1 MLLRMRPAPQQERQI
16 LAEAPASEENSR
28 EAELRRLM
36 YERIA
41 RGNALA
47 EIEENARRMWREK

>member
-1 MLLRMRPAPQQERQI
+1 MDKVQLDAVP
-16 LAEAPASEENSR
+16 PASGSEQLEDAAGKCAPT
-28 EAELRRLM
+28 EAELRRQM

-47 EIEENARRMWREK
+47 EVEQKASRWS